1 MITAYGIP
9 NCNTV
14 KKAVTWLKDQDLP
27 YTFHDFKK
35 QGVTA
40 AQLNGWCAVFGWEK
54 VLNKK
59 GTTWRK
65 LSADEQF
72 AVKDQAS
79 AVAVMLANPS
89 SIKRPVIERDGKAL
103 LIGFQ
108 EEEYAGILR

>member
-14 KKAVTWLKDQDLP
+14 KKAVTWLKDQELP
-27 YTFHDFKK
+27 FTFHDFKK

-40 AQLNGWCAVFGWEK
+40 EQLNSWCAVFGWER

-59 GTTWRK
+59 GTTWKK
-65 LSADEQF
+65 LSLEVQEG
-72 AVKDQAS
+72 VQDQAS
-79 AVAVMLANPS
+79 AVKVMLANPS
-89 SIKRPVIERDGKAL
+89 SIKRPVIEQDGKVL

-108 EEEYAGILR
+108 EEEYAAILR

>member
-14 KKAVTWLKDQDLP
+14 KKAVTWLKDQELP

-40 AQLNGWCAVFGWEK
+40 EQLNNWCAVFGWEK

-65 LSADEQF
+65 LSQEEQDG
-72 AVKDQAS
+72 VKDQGS
-79 AVAVMLANPS
+79 AVAIMLANPS
-89 SIKRPVIERDGKAL
+89 SIKRPVIEQDGKAI

-108 EEEYAGILR
+108 EEEYADILR